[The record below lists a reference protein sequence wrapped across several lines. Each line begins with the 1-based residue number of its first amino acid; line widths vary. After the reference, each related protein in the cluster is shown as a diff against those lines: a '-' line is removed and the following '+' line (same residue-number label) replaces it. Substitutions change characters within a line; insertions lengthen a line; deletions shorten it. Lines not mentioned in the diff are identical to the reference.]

1 MQMWMV
7 RVGDGD
13 GISGDGQL
21 FRKPEDVCDVF
32 DQRRVRADVAES
44 LDSLLG

>member
-21 FRKPEDVCDVF
+21 FVSRYDQYRGLGVGGLDDPGFTGPSDV
-32 DQRRVRADVAES
+32 
-44 LDSLLG
+44 